1 MSLLAVWSDDYL
13 AHDANWL
20 VWAGIRFPGDEEAVR
35 AEVLHDE
42 LERAGVE
49 MMATQDHG
57 RGPIEAVHVPEMV
70 DYLETAYQGW
80 VDAGYPEDHGAD
92 RVVPYAFPHP
102 DAFGAY
108 PSRFPKSRAAM
119 AGVFGMDTATII
131 GPGTYRG
138 ARAAVD
144 GALTAASMVR
154 DGVRAVYAP
163 VRPPGHHAGT
173 TYFGGSCYL
182 NNVAVA
188 ANWLVTEG
196 GGPIAIVD
204 IDAHHGNG
212 TQQIFYERADVLFV
226 SIHADPA
233 TDFPYFLGY
242 VDETGAGEGRGFN
255 RNLPLPAGTGWDD
268 WSAALDA
275 ACGTIAAFAPDTLV
289 VSLGMDTFS
298 KDPLA
303 SFRLESDD
311 YLRMGARI
319 ARLARPTLFL
329 MEGGYALEELGLNVA
344 NVLRGYEDAAPGF

>member
-1 MSLLAVWSDDYL
+1 MKIVCSDDHRG
-13 AHDANWL
+13 HDPLYEFNRGRL
-20 VWAGIRFPGDEEAVR
+20 VP
-35 AEVLHDE
+35 
-42 LERAGVE
+42 
-49 MMATQDHG
+49 
-57 RGPIEAVHVPEMV
+57 
-70 DYLETAYQGW
+70 AYES
-80 VDAGYPEDHGAD
+80 P
-92 RVVPYAFPHP
+92 
-102 DAFGAY
+102 
-108 PSRFPKSRAAM
+108 
-119 AGVFGMDTATII
+119 
-131 GPGTYRG
+131 
-138 ARAAVD
+138 ARAAAVLN
-144 GALTAASMVR
+144 ALREAELGEIEAASSFPLEPILRVHRREYVDFLEHAYEEWQALGRTGDALPLAWPVR
-154 DGVRAVYAP
+154 GLRSDRAPRSLDGRLSFYSFDISTPVTVGTWRAAKGAANVALAGAQYVSAGREWSAFGLC
-163 VRPPGHHAGT
+163 RPPGHHAAT
-173 TYFGGSCYL
+173 DCYGGYCFL
-182 NNVAVA
+182 NNAAIAAQSLRDNGAAKVAI
-188 ANWLVTEG
+188 LD
-196 GGPIAIVD
+196 VD
-204 IDAHHGNG
+204 YHHGNG

>member
-1 MSLLAVWSDDYL
+1 VSLLAVWSDDYL

-92 RVVPYAFPHP
+92 RVVPYAFRHP

-212 TQQIFYERADVLFV
+212 TQQIFYERADVHYH
-226 SIHADPA
+226 SIHVDPGEGW
-233 TDFPYFLGY
+233 FPHWCGFA
-242 VDETGAGEGRGFN
+242 DETGAGQGEGAN
-255 RNLPLPAGTGWDD
+255 LNLPLSPGSDDPAFL
-268 WSAALDA
+268 AALDRICERVA
-275 ACGTIAAFAPDTLV
+275 DLGPSHLV
-289 VSLGMDTFS
+289 VSLGVDAGDT
-298 KDPLA
+298 DPESPLRVTNRGFFA
-303 SFRLESDD
+303 VGERLES
-311 YLRMGARI
+311 LG
-319 ARLARPTLFL
+319 LPTVLIQ
-329 MEGGYALEELGLNVA
+329 EGGYDLEALGPDVMA
-344 NVLRGYEDAAPGF
+344 VLTAFL